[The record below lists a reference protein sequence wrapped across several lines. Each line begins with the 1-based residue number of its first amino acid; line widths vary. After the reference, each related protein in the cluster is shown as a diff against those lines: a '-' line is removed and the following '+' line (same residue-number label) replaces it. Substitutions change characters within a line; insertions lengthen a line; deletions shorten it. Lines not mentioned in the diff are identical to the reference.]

1 MNPYSNDLRRR
12 IVDAYDSG
20 EHTQA
25 EVADLFNVS
34 LASVKNYLRRQRETG
49 SPDALPHAG
58 GRTSALT
65 DKARQFIQDTV
76 RQDNDL
82 TLDEL
87 RRRLKS
93 RHKKTVSLPTL
104 SRLLQALD
112 LPRKKSRS
120 IPASATPRASSKP
133 ALSIVRKSNGSTSGA

>member
-1 MNPYSNDLRRR
+1 MKAYSNDLRRR
-12 IVDAYDSG
+12 IVETYEGG
-20 EHTQA
+20 EHTLA
-25 EVADLFNVS
+25 EFADLFQVS
-34 LASVKNYLRRQRETG
+34 LASVKNFLRRQRQTG

-58 GRTSALT
+58 GRTPALT
-65 DKARQFIQDTV
+65 DKARLFIQDTV
-76 RQDNDL
+76 QQDNDL

-93 RHKKTVSLPTL
+93 RHKKAVSLPTL

-120 IPASATPRASSKP
+120 IPASATARASSKP
-133 ALSIVRKSNGSTSGA
+133 ALSIAK

>member
-12 IVDAYDSG
+12 IVEAYESG
-20 EHTQA
+20 EYTQA

-34 LASVKNYLRRQRETG
+34 LASVKNFRRRQRETG

-65 DKARQFIQDTV
+65 DKARQFIRDAVQQDH
-76 RQDNDL
+76 DL
-82 TLDEL
+82 TLDER

-93 RHKKTVSLPTL
+93 KHKKAVSLPTL
-104 SRLLQALD
+104 SRLLQALH
-112 LPRKKSRS
+112 LPRKKVAPLQRARH
-120 IPASATPRASSKP
+120 PASPASPR
-133 ALSIVRKSNGSTSGA
+133 